1 MGGLGLLVLGA
12 GLLSVLAFVIGGAV
26 VIVFV
31 ARQFRSGRGQLA
43 VGLLLAFI
51 IALIPTWDE
60 VLGHIEFRR
69 LCAEESGIRIHK
81 QVVLDPEY
89 RGTEFPDNFYI
100 YDQLPIAKRYPHH
113 LEENRNLPGPA
124 VITRIHDV
132 VRDGHTGEVLG
143 TLTIFHYG
151 GGWLDNA
158 TTTAGA
164 GGGTCGAQDGGYVE
178 LLKRIF
184 ERRS

>member
-1 MGGLGLLVLGA
+1 LAVQLSSSSSHGDFEVVVGQLVAGLLVE
-12 GLLSVLAFVIGGAV
+12 
-26 VIVFV
+26 
-31 ARQFRSGRGQLA
+31 
-43 VGLLLAFI
+43 FI
-51 IALIPTWDE
+51 IALIPAWD
-60 VLGHIEFRR
+60 VILGRIEFRR

-100 YDQLPIAKRYPHH
+100 CDQLPMAKRYPHR

-124 VITRIHDV
+124 VITRIHDL
-132 VRDGHTGEVLG
+132 VRDGKTGELLG
-143 TLTIFHYG
+143 TLTILHYG
-151 GGWLDNA
+151 GGWLENA

-164 GGGTCGAQDGGYVE
+164 GGGTCGAQDGGHAE

-184 ERRS
+184 QGHN